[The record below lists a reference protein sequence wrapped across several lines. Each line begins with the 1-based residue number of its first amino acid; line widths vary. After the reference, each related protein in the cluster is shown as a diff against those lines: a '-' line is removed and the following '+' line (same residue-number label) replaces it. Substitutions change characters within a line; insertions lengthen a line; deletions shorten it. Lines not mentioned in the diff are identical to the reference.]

1 MRRLFLAVK
10 QSGYKLENV
19 TQKTISARSH
29 LVAETIINGGNMF
42 KAEDFVQSKTGGP
55 KMQVLRVEGDTLWCA
70 RVDDAARKEI
80 EVKAESVNLY
90 HEEGDFGVC

>member
-10 QSGYKLENV
+10 QPGYKLENG
-19 TQKTISARSH
+19 TQKIISATFHMASST
-29 LVAETIINGGNMF
+29 ANSGGRMF

-70 RVDDAARKEI
+70 RVDDATKKEI

>member
-1 MRRLFLAVK
+1 
-10 QSGYKLENV
+10 
-19 TQKTISARSH
+19 
-29 LVAETIINGGNMF
+29 MF

-70 RVDDAARKEI
+70 RVDDAAKKEI

-90 HEEGDFGVC
+90 HEEGALACAEVKRPLTGPDCQGLSC

>member
-1 MRRLFLAVK
+1 
-10 QSGYKLENV
+10 
-19 TQKTISARSH
+19 
-29 LVAETIINGGNMF
+29 
-42 KAEDFVQSKTGGP
+42 
-55 KMQVLRVEGDTLWCA
+55 MQVLRVEGDTLWCA